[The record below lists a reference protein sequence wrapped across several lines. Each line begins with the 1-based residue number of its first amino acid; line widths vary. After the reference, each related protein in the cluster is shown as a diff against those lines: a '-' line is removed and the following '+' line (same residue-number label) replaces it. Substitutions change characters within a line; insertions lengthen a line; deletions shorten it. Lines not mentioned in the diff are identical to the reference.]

1 MDRRRCPRSERVP
14 KRAQGRY
21 QRYWCEPYTP
31 HSPLSFICLSMLL
44 SRDCTHFGCIGKA
57 TSLSVLGGTPWEQ
70 ESKAFRQPKGDDGAE
85 LENGD
90 RNTDVKK
97 EDANGAD
104 GKRRERMPEEKRR
117 RTSRRAGNASA
128 TTNPSIGSITSSTPL
143 KKTGSGRSLW
153 SVPDEDGPRHQ
164 RMDGLLT
171 PAKTPIHLGC
181 FQVVGI
187 RRVERRRS
195 TRPWWRLRHQ
205 RQRDTRTVVPR
216 PAAVREAL
224 PCRARTA

>member
-1 MDRRRCPRSERVP
+1 
-14 KRAQGRY
+14 
-21 QRYWCEPYTP
+21 
-31 HSPLSFICLSMLL
+31 MLL

-70 ESKAFRQPKGDDGAE
+70 ESKAFRQPKGDNGAE

-128 TTNPSIGSITSSTPL
+128 TTNPSIGSTTVTAL
-143 KKTGSGRSLW
+143 FSL
-153 SVPDEDGPRHQ
+153 SVFSAVPDMVPYPAGASANMERQVGPDPQ
-164 RMDGLLT
+164 
-171 PAKTPIHLGC
+171 AN
-181 FQVVGI
+181 
-187 RRVERRRS
+187 ES
-195 TRPWWRLRHQ
+195 
-205 RQRDTRTVVPR
+205 
-216 PAAVREAL
+216 RETL
-224 PCRARTA
+224 HSID